1 MRSRNYQTRGIVLK
15 STALKEA
22 DLLITVCTPRNGKI
36 KAIAKGASKS
46 TSRLVG
52 HLETL
57 NHSHLTL
64 SKSKNI
70 DFITQ
75 AEVINS
81 FRNIKK
87 DFRRLTAATNLT
99 DLTNEFMIETSG
111 YSRIFQLLFA
121 SLTTLEKPE
130 FNAIISPFFKLRL
143 LTISG
148 FEPNFTSCTICET
161 KNLISCQNFSLKNG
175 GILCNTCATLNQP
188 TIYLKDVIL
197 QTINKFQLITKIS
210 ELINI
215 KISSSDIEEC
225 ENILN
230 IFTNYQLDKEPN
242 SQKFIRK
249 LKQTGK
255 IYKT

>member
-1 MRSRNYQTRGIVLK
+1 MRERNYQTRGIVLK
-15 STALKEA
+15 STPLKEA
-22 DLLITVCTPRNGKI
+22 DLLITICTPRNGKI
-36 KAIAKGASKS
+36 KAVAKGASKS

-52 HLETL
+52 HLESL
-57 NHSHLTL
+57 NHSQLTL

-87 DFRRLTAATNLT
+87 DFRRLTTATNLT
-99 DLTNEFMIETSG
+99 DLTDEFMIEDNG

-121 SLTTLEKPE
+121 SLTTLEKPQ
-130 FNAIISPFFKLRL
+130 FNGIISPFFKLRL
-143 LTISG
+143 LTIAG
-148 FEPNFTSCTICET
+148 FGPNFTSCTICET

-175 GILCNTCATLNQP
+175 GLLCNACATLNQP
-188 TIYLKDVIL
+188 TIYIKDSLL
-197 QTINKFQLITKIS
+197 QTIKTFPLITKIS
-210 ELINI
+210 GLINI
-215 KISSSDIEEC
+215 KMTPSDIEEF

-230 IFTNYQLDKEPN
+230 VFTAYQLDKEPN

-249 LKQTGK
+249 LKQNW
-255 IYKT
+255 

>member
-1 MRSRNYQTRGIVLK
+1 MRSRSYQTRGIVLK
-15 STALKEA
+15 STSLKEA
-22 DLLITVCTPRNGKI
+22 DLLITLCTPENGKI
-36 KAIAKGASKS
+36 KAVAKGASKS

-57 NHSHLTL
+57 NHTQLTL
-64 SKSKNI
+64 SKSKNV

-75 AEVINS
+75 AEVITS

-87 DFRRLTAATNLT
+87 DFGRLTTAANLT
-99 DLTNEFMIETSG
+99 DLTNEFMIESPG
-111 YSRIFQLLFA
+111 HSRIFQLLFA
-121 SLTTLEKPE
+121 SLTALEKPK

-143 LTISG
+143 LTITG
-148 FEPNFTSCTICET
+148 FGPNFSSCTVCET

-175 GILCNTCATLNQP
+175 GILCNTCATSNQP
-188 TIYLKDVIL
+188 TIYIKDIIL
-197 QTINKFQLITKIS
+197 QTIKKLQLIVKIS
-210 ELINI
+210 QLLNI
-215 KISSSDIEEC
+215 KMFSSDIEEF

-249 LKQTGK
+249 LKQAGK
-255 IYKT
+255 IYTT